1 MRSYF
6 VMPILDTHI
15 HTTDS
20 SYEAKVKFMICKVLT
35 IPSTKNTADTNDL
48 LLLFS
53 H

>member
-1 MRSYF
+1 MRFYF

-20 SYEAKVKFMICKVLT
+20 SYETKVRFTIYKVLT
-35 IPSTKNTADTNDL
+35 TKNTADTNDL
-48 LLLFS
+48 LLLLFS